1 MSRRDWHWSLLFKVY
16 GPATVDG
23 ALHGASNEAREQ
35 WKRHWAERK
44 RLAAEERA
52 ARRAAAGDR

>member
-1 MSRRDWHWSLLFKVY
+1 MNEKVKGHFHWKALFFFY
-16 GPATVDG
+16 GPATVDN
-23 ALHGASNEAREQ
+23 ALHGGSTEAREQ

-52 ARRAAAGDR
+52 ARRS